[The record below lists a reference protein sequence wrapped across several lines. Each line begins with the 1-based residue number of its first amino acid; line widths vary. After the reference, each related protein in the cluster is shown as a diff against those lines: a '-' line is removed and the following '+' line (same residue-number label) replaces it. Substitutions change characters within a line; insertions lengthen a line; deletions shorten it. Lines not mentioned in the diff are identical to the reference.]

1 MGGRLLRSLSLFSGI
16 GGLDLSLKG
25 VLKPLVYCEIDPYAL
40 AVLNDQMR
48 KGTLLKAVVN
58 TDVRTLTSAYQC
70 QGGGDSRSL
79 SGRLAVP
86 WSLWSRET
94 TEF

>member
-48 KGTLLKAVVN
+48 KGTLHKAVVN
-58 TDVRTLTSAYQC
+58 TPQ
-70 QGGGDSRSL
+70 SL
-79 SGRLAVP
+79 IFQLMWWPFLSFSIDERLKD
-86 WSLWSRET
+86 
-94 TEF
+94 